1 VHDESVG
8 VPCEDQF
15 KED

>member
-8 VPCEDQF
+8 VPA
-15 KED
+15 K